1 MATQGIL
8 VETDILVDFLAT
20 QSDTPSLLRLL
31 LAEMPCYTTYVQ
43 AAELYAC
50 ANNEEEIQHIEPA
63 LLAVRVLGASAR
75 YAPTIGAILRDTME
89 DKQLQKPSWRE
100 IATSAIAIESRLP
113 IVTKNFLRNYEQI
126 LGVSIIE
133 ADVVR
138 QLIRRGVLRE
148 HITTQYNTKAL

>member
-8 VETDILVDFLAT
+8 VETDILVDFLTT
-20 QSDTPSLLRLL
+20 QGDAPSLLRLL
-31 LAEMPCYTTYVQ
+31 LSEVPCYTTYIQ

-50 ANNEEEIQHIEPA
+50 AHNEEEIQDIEPA
-63 LLAVRVLGASAR
+63 LLGVRVLGASAR
-75 YAPTIGAILRDTME
+75 YAATMGAILRCAM
-89 DKQLQKPSWRE
+89 DKQPSHKPLWRE
-100 IATSAIAIESRLP
+100 IATSAVAIESRLP

-126 LGVSIIE
+126 PNVSIIE

-148 HITTQYNTKAL
+148 HITTQYNTKAI